1 MLADPQ
7 SVTINAVAK
16 SLKRTGSGI
25 DTGQFRTVDDVYR
38 LGISHAYARRVR
50 RTARLDY
57 KVIAPDVMDS
67 SLNVPYSASVYLVA
81 DVPTVGISRADQ
93 GNLAIGFCDWLSA
106 SGYTNL
112 GKLLDG
118 ES

>member
-16 SLKRTGSGI
+16 SLPRVGAGLYN
-25 DTGQFRTVDDVYR
+25 GQFSTVDGIYQ
-38 LGISHAYARRVR
+38 LGISHAFAKRTR

-57 KVIAPDVMDS
+57 KVTAADIMDS
-67 SLNVPYSASVYLVA
+67 SLNVPYSGSVQLIVDMPA
-81 DVPTVGISRADQ
+81 VGISRADQ
-93 GNLAIGFCDWLSA
+93 GNVAIGFCDWLSA
-106 SGYTNL
+106 TGYTNL

-118 ES
+118 AS

>member
-1 MLADPQ
+1 VLADPQ

-25 DTGQFRTVDDVYR
+25 DTGQFRTVD
-38 LGISHAYARRVR
+38 GIYSLNLSHAYAKRTR

-57 KVIAPDVMDS
+57 KVIAADVMDS

-81 DVPTVGISRADQ
+81 DVPNVGITRADQ

-106 SGYTNL
+106 SGYANL